1 MLQPKRWFL
10 FGCSALLC
18 GLPLA
23 TAQTR
28 PSEAREAT
36 LVGESMDQAPRST
49 VDALLTEIVLQQ
61 MPLQYSDDRKW
72 GGQEKRWDGLEF
84 RNEGIKLETK
94 RRWKLVNHGT
104 WRKYQ
109 ARLINPES
117 EFSIE
122 LERLCNTPDGK
133 TAFDLNIAAELQLQG
148 RQAKWIKGV
157 QLYSFSAEGSC
168 HVRITLSC
176 QSEIELDL
184 NRLPPDLI
192 LKPRVT
198 RAQLTVDEFRID
210 RISKV
215 GGEVAQQVTHWVR
228 GAIDEKVREEEEK
241 LVAKLNTELKKNQDN
256 LRLSLHDAL
265 QSHWIQQSVH
275 YLPKR
280 VQGALQ
286 AK

>member
-1 MLQPKRWFL
+1 MLQAKRRFL
-10 FGCSALLC
+10 FGCFALLC

-28 PSEAREAT
+28 PGAAQESP
-36 LVGESMDQAPRST
+36 LVRKTMDQSPRSS

-117 EFSIE
+117 RFSIE
-122 LERLCNTPDGK
+122 LDRLRNTPDGK
-133 TAFDLNIAAELQLQG
+133 TAFDLNITAELDLQA

-168 HVRITLSC
+168 HIRITLSC

-198 RAQLTVDEFRID
+198 RAQLAVDEFRID

-215 GGEVAQQVTHWVR
+215 GGEVAQQVTRWVR
-228 GAIDEKVREEEEK
+228 GAIDEKVQEEEEK
-241 LVAKLNTELKKNQDN
+241 LVAKLNAQLEKNQDN
-256 LRLSLHDAL
+256 LRLSLRDAL